1 MVTKTPFPFLRLSCC
16 PLQDMTAFY
25 THLGSFMPVFLTL
38 KRPMFCYIKDYT
50 HK

>member
-25 THLGSFMPVFLTL
+25 THLGSFMPVFFKETHVLL
-38 KRPMFCYIKDYT
+38 YKRLYP
-50 HK
+50 